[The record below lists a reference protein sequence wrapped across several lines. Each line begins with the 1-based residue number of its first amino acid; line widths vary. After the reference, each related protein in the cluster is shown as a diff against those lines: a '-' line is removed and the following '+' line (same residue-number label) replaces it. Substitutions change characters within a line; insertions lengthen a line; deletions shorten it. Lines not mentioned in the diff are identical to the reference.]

1 MTKYNSK
8 ESLQFSQLSLY
19 LSLYNSKESLQFSQL
34 CLYFELWLL
43 QKPVLNKFHISFRK
57 LCEFF
62 KLNESS
68 TDLREAAILDYYTS
82 AVWWAKEQGFTEQ
95 QMSGFFTAIH
105 TLLDNIKGG
114 SSFLSAQFCVFGL
127 HFCLSMLALT

>member
-1 MTKYNSK
+1 MHG
-8 ESLQFSQLSLY
+8 
-19 LSLYNSKESLQFSQL
+19 
-34 CLYFELWLL
+34 
-43 QKPVLNKFHISFRK
+43 KPALNKFHVSFRK

-62 KLNESS
+62 KLTESS

-114 SSFLSAQFCVFGL
+114 SAFCVCTMWVV
-127 HFCLSMLALT
+127 CLSSLSVASLL